1 MPSFKIYWKCSA
13 SIIAHNYFAEFLFE
27 NIQVI
32 EMNLLC
38 HEKMSLMRQTMFYL
52 IVQERAIEVF
62 TPFLIKG
69 FTFSTQS
76 PV

>member
-1 MPSFKIYWKCSA
+1 MFSVNHSTQ
-13 SIIAHNYFAEFLFE
+13 LFRWIPIW

-32 EMNLLC
+32 EINLLC
-38 HEKMSLMRQTMFYL
+38 REKMSLMRQTMFYL